1 MNANRIEKG
10 FALHFDTMCVALFK
24 APFAALPLNFRYN
37 FSR

>member
-24 APFAALPLNFRYN
+24 ASSAPLPVNFRYN